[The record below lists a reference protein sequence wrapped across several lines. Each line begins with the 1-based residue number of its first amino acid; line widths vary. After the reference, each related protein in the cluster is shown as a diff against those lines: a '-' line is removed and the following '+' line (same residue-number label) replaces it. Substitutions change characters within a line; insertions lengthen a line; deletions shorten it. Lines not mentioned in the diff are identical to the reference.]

1 MNNSRDLNLPHDKS
15 HPTDNSSTVPENNAT
30 SSSLLEQLVYIDNFM
45 HTNSGSTGEPTPN
58 LDMDGQLSLDLA
70 AFADDSFIFPDED
83 KKPGS
88 PYLNNNNG
96 NNGNDDFSNHNHN
109 GRREP
114 NNDLNRLDHDLIRNH
129 IPGTSANHDNSDFHQ
144 PRSGFNE
151 APHLNVNVS
160 NLPKWPVPP
169 GAKSSLESA
178 GLLQNQIELLS
189 ALVAQHQLNL
199 PSSQPTAQQTAQHT
213 AQPRSNSTRS
223 PSIATSADGGY
234 DGQGINDA
242 VNSAASNS
250 DEHSNESELDKR
262 RRNTAASARFRIKK
276 KMKEKQME
284 DRIQSLNEMIKTFE
298 SKTQQLE
305 MENKL
310 LKNLIIEKGSQKSEY
325 ELRMLK
331 ERARQ

>member
-1 MNNSRDLNLPHDKS
+1 MNNSRDIKLPKDES
-15 HPTDNSSTVPENNAT
+15 HPSDTANLVQDNNAT

-58 LDMDGQLSLDLA
+58 LDIDGQLSLDLA

-83 KKPGS
+83 KKPSS
-88 PYLNNNNG
+88 PYLSNSHGNNGSGDFGNPNLNDSRNNNG
-96 NNGNDDFSNHNHN
+96 PSVPNAPINNLNHDLT
-109 GRREP
+109 
-114 NNDLNRLDHDLIRNH
+114 NDLMGNH
-129 IPGTSANHDNSDFHQ
+129 IPGNSANNRTDDFHE
-144 PRSGFNE
+144 PHNGFSE
-151 APHLNVNVS
+151 PPHTNVNVS
-160 NLPKWPVPP
+160 SLPKWPVPP

-178 GLLQNQIELLS
+178 GLSQNQIELLS
-189 ALVAQHQLNL
+189 ALVAQHQQNL
-199 PSSQPTAQQTAQHT
+199 PPTQPA
-213 AQPRSNSTRS
+213 RNSARS
-223 PSIATSADGGY
+223 PSIDGGIGGGNDY
-234 DGQGINDA
+234 QGSNDA
-242 VNSAASNS
+242 ADSVASNL
-250 DEHSNESELDKR
+250 DENCNDSELDKR

-284 DRIQSLNEMIKTFE
+284 DKIQNLNEMIKSFE

-331 ERARQ
+331 

>member
-15 HPTDNSSTVPENNAT
+15 HPTENSSTVPESNAT

-45 HTNSGSTGEPTPN
+45 HTKSGSTGEPTPN

-83 KKPGS
+83 KKPSS
-88 PYLNNNNG
+88 PYLNNNHG
-96 NNGNDDFSNHNHN
+96 NNGNDDFSNHNQNDPGNSN
-109 GRREP
+109 GRKIP
-114 NNDLNRLDHDLIRNH
+114 NNDLNRDLDHDLIGNH
-129 IPGTSANHDNSDFHQ
+129 IPGTSASHGNNDFHE
-144 PRSGFNE
+144 RHNGFGE
-151 APHLNVNVS
+151 PPHPNVNVS
-160 NLPKWPVPP
+160 SLPKWPVPP

-178 GLLQNQIELLS
+178 GLSQNQIELLS

-199 PSSQPTAQQTAQHT
+199 PPNQPA
-213 AQPRSNSTRS
+213 AQPQRDTTRS
-223 PSIATSADGGY
+223 PSITVSLDGGN
-234 DGQGINDA
+234 DGQGISDA
-242 VNSAASNS
+242 AHSAASNS
-250 DEHSNESELDKR
+250 DEHSHESELDKR

-284 DRIQSLNEMIKTFE
+284 DRIQSLNELIKTFE